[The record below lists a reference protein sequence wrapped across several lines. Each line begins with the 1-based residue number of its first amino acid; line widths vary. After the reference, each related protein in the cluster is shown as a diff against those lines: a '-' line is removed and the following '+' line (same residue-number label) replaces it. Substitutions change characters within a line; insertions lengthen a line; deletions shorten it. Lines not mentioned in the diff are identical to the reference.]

1 MSISTFALYTCESR
15 VYKSELSLI
24 EYLKMLSQSI
34 TLNKFY
40 RKTKTFVEGIH
51 SVYGLDNFDMKTFD
65 NKGILI
71 DMFESTYIIDYLFE
85 INNCLN
91 PYGVKTIQSGIA
103 YYEDDYTFSDEYF
116 QKPFIEFVGSINSI
130 HILIYLM
137 KHANFKEYNKYTFTQ
152 RHNNDTQSI
161 DYRLCI
167 MKPYKDSIYVYIFN
181 DEDFWENIC
190 TTINETDMSCVNEKS
205 YLNLKRDKDFYILDC
220 KGNIIKLDKMTIY
233 NPYTHALLT
242 ELDVRYDDNIDSFRF

>member
-15 VYKSELSLI
+15 VYKSELPLQ
-24 EYLKMLSQSI
+24 EYSKMLNDSFI
-34 TLNKFY
+34 FNKFY

-71 DMFESTYIIDYLFE
+71 DMFESTYIIDYLFQ

-116 QKPFIEFVGSINSI
+116 QKPFIEFVGSIKSI

-137 KHANFKEYNKYTFTQ
+137 KHVNFKHYNKYTFTQ
-152 RHNNDTQSI
+152 RHNTDTQSI

-167 MKPYKDSIYVYIFN
+167 MKPYKDGIFN
-181 DEDFWENIC
+181 DEDFWKNIC
-190 TTINETDMSCVNEKS
+190 TTIIDIEMSYVYDKS

-242 ELDVRYDDNIDSFRF
+242 ELDVRYDDDINSFRY